1 MDFNSWSEKG
11 RYENI
16 NGKNIFII
24 DEGSSEDTVVILHGF
39 PSCSF
44 DYWKVLPF
52 LSEKFRVIIHDHIGF
67 GLSDK
72 PKEYSYSL
80 FEQADTALEI
90 WQKLGLKDAALVAH
104 DYGCSV
110 ATEIIAR
117 ANAGSIPLNIQS
129 ATLGN
134 GSILIDMAKLQLVQ
148 KLLRN
153 QTLGPLMS
161 RLSSKWFF
169 KHSMKKLW
177 LDKSKIDENDL
188 DSLWEMIQF
197 KNGMKRASQ
206 ISQYLKERVKY
217 KDRWIGALQQSDIP
231 IHFVWGKDDP
241 IAVLA
246 MAEALHQLVPK
257 STLNTLPNVGHYPM
271 LESPKRWSTAVL
283 TTLAGSKS

>member
-1 MDFNSWSEKG
+1 M
-11 RYENI
+11 
-16 NGKNIFII
+16 
-24 DEGSSEDTVVILHGF
+24 
-39 PSCSF
+39 
-44 DYWKVLPF
+44 
-52 LSEKFRVIIHDHIGF
+52 
-67 GLSDK
+67 
-72 PKEYSYSL
+72 
-80 FEQADTALEI
+80 
-90 WQKLGLKDAALVAH
+90 
-104 DYGCSV
+104 

-161 RLSSKWFF
+161 RLSSKWIF

-177 LDKSKIDENDL
+177 SDKSKIDSNDL
-188 DSLWEMIQF
+188 DSLWDMIQF
-197 KNGMKRASQ
+197 KDGMNRASQ
-206 ISQYLKERVKY
+206 VSQYLKERVKY

-257 STLNTLPNVGHYPM
+257 STLNTLSNVGHYPM
-271 LESPKRWSTAVL
+271 LEAPKRWSSAVL